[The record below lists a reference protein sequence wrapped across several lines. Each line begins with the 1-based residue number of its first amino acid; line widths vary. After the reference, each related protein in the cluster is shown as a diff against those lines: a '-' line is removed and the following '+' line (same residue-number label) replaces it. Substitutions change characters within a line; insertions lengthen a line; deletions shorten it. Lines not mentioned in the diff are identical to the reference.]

1 MFSFIW
7 HTLFY
12 DPIYNALIFF
22 IDILPRGD
30 IGLAI
35 IATVVLVKTVLLP
48 ISIKAAKTQ
57 RIMKEIEPKLKALK
71 EKHKDDKE
79 AQARA
84 MMGIYK
90 EAGMNPFAS
99 FFLILLQIPL
109 FIALYFSVMSLIST
123 NEETG
128 AATITAFD
136 SSLLY
141 SFLPAPEVAST
152 LLFNVIDV
160 ASRNLPLAILAGLT
174 MFVQMKL
181 TLPKLPPREK
191 DAAPDMKEDFMR
203 NMQVQMKYV
212 MPVLIGGIA
221 YTFSATI
228 ALYFVVS
235 NLTAIAQEYW
245 VRKHR

>member
-1 MFSFIW
+1 MFSSIW

-12 DPIYNALIFF
+12 DPIYNTLIFF
-22 IDILPRGD
+22 IDVVPRGD

-35 IATVVLVKTVLLP
+35 IATVVIVKMILLP
-48 ISIKAAKTQ
+48 ISIEAAKTQ
-57 RIMKEIEPKLKALK
+57 RIMREIEPKLKELK
-71 EKHKDDKE
+71 ETHKDDKE

-84 MMGIYK
+84 MMVIYR

-109 FIALYFSVMSLIST
+109 FIALYFSVISLLET
-123 NEETG
+123 NETTG
-128 AATITAFD
+128 AVITSFD
-136 SSLLY
+136 ASLLY
-141 SFLPAPEVAST
+141 SFVPVPEVAST
-152 LLFNVIDV
+152 LLFGVIDV
-160 ASRNLPLAILAGLT
+160 ASRNLPLAILAGAT

-181 TLPKLPPREK
+181 TLPVLPPRDK
-191 DAAPDMKEDFMR
+191 DAAPDMKDDFMR